1 MRLFGQGFKGGYDLC
16 VFNLAVL
23 SGTRTPGRTIDT
35 RPQGRIKN
43 GLLYITEGEVRFL
56 EESGNK
62 LTADCGKLILIPQ
75 GHRYRMQY
83 VGEKT
88 SFILVNFDTV
98 SMCGEPVALSD
109 RLEVLTKEV
118 ADKRVANILSKMKD
132 CSLSED
138 SSTVFRLKEL
148 FYRLL
153 SVIFEEDML
162 IDTSK
167 PKYANIIPGV
177 AMLRKNYLENLSIP
191 ELAAACNISVS
202 SFRALFT
209 ECYGMSPIQYR
220 NRLRID
226 KAVAILSEGGCTVA
240 EAAYACGF
248 ENIGY
253 FCRYYKRV
261 VGEAPGATKK
271 GTIPQK

>member
-220 NRLRID
+220 NRLRIKRAKTLLAD
-226 KAVAILSEGGCTVA
+226 GGYTVA
-240 EAAYACGF
+240 EVAAESGF
-248 ENIGY
+248 YNVSY
-253 FCRYYKRV
+253 FIRFYKKA
-261 VGEAPGATKK
+261 VGETPSETQAKNKNPL
-271 GTIPQK
+271 

>member
-75 GHRYRMQY
+75 EHRYRMQY

-220 NRLRID
+220 NHLRIKRAKTLLAD
-226 KAVAILSEGGCTVA
+226 GGYTVA
-240 EAAYACGF
+240 EVAAESGF
-248 ENIGY
+248 YNVSY
-253 FCRYYKRV
+253 FIRFYKKT
-261 VGEAPGATKK
+261 VGETPSETQAKNKNPL
-271 GTIPQK
+271 

>member
-253 FCRYYKRV
+253 FCRCYKKV
-261 VGEAPGATKK
+261 TGETPQETKHRNLS
-271 GTIPQK
+271 

>member
-220 NRLRID
+220 NRLRIKRAKTLLAD
-226 KAVAILSEGGCTVA
+226 GGYTVA
-240 EAAYACGF
+240 EVAAESGF
-248 ENIGY
+248 YNVSY
-253 FCRYYKRV
+253 FIRFYKKT
-261 VGEAPGATKK
+261 VGETPSETQAKNKNPL
-271 GTIPQK
+271 

>member
-1 MRLFGQGFKGGYDLC
+1 MRLAEQVFTGDYDLC
-16 VFNLAVL
+16 FFNLAVL

-35 RPQGRIKN
+35 RPQGRSKN
-43 GLLYITEGEVRFL
+43 GILYITEGEARFL
-56 EESGNK
+56 EESGNE
-62 LTADCGKLILIPQ
+62 LTADRGKLILIPK

-83 VGEKT
+83 IGEKT

-98 SMCGEPVALSD
+98 SRCGEPVALSD

-118 ADKRVANILSKMKD
+118 ADKRVANILGKMKD

-177 AMLRKNYLENLSIP
+177 TMLRKNYLENVAIP
-191 ELAAACNISVS
+191 ELASACNISVS

-220 NRLRID
+220 NRLRIKRAKTLLAD
-226 KAVAILSEGGCTVA
+226 GGYTVA
-240 EAAYACGF
+240 EVAAESGF
-248 ENIGY
+248 YNVSY
-253 FCRYYKRV
+253 FIRFYKKTT
-261 VGEAPGATKK
+261 GETPSETQAKNK
-271 GTIPQK
+271 NVL